1 MKIYITPKI
10 IKINKNLFE
19 YSIDPIWFKYIM
31 ELGYQIEILDLL
43 NFKEQLSKK
52 KNKGYNFFWWK

>member
-43 NFKEQLSKK
+43 NFKE
-52 KNKGYNFFWWK
+52 